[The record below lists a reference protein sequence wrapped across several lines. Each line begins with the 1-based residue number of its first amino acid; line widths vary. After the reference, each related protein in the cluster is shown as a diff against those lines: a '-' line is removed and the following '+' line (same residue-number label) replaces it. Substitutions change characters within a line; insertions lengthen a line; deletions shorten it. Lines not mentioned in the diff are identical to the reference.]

1 MSAKQYFSIFSLE
14 LYSYVLLFILQILS
28 LHYVLSVLIV
38 ITLSSFM
45 PTIETFF
52 NCFGTRSSD
61 AKEIITDDKTAW
73 EIQKLRNL
81 SRPSPPLGGKAGVAK
96 MAPAPGGEI
105 YSHAALRIF

>member
-1 MSAKQYFSIFSLE
+1 MSGKQYFSIFSLE

-61 AKEIITDDKTAW
+61 AKEIITDDKTAR

-81 SRPSPPLGGKAGVAK
+81 SRPPLPPYLT
-96 MAPAPGGEI
+96 GEGCLHREI
-105 YSHAALRIF
+105 RLRGTKPSRLF